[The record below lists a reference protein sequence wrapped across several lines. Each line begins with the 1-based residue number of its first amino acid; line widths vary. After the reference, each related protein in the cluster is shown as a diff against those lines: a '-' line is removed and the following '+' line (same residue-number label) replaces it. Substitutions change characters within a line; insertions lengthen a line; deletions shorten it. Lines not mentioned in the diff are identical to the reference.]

1 MIDQVIQVI
10 ILAAIA
16 LVTIGVE
23 TLMAKNSK
31 VKAVIDVINE
41 LAPSAVV
48 AAEKTGIAQG
58 LTGQLKKSEAVQT
71 VITELQ
77 KLGWTDADT
86 KTVENAVEKS
96 WAELAKDGTLST
108 YSDKKEEV
116 QSEATTANQ
125 K

>member
-23 TLMAKNSK
+23 ALMAKNSK

-86 KTVENAVEKS
+86 KAVENAVEKA
-96 WAELAKDGTLST
+96 WAELATDGTLSA

-116 QSEATTANQ
+116 QNDATTINQ

>member
-1 MIDQVIQVI
+1 MMNQVIEVI

-23 TLMAKNSK
+23 ALMAKNSK
-31 VKAVIDVINE
+31 VKAIIDVINQ

-48 AAEKTGIAQG
+48 AAEKTGIAQD
-58 LTGQLKKSEAVQT
+58 LSGQLKKSEAVKT

-86 KTVENAVEKS
+86 KTVENAVEKA
-96 WAELAKDGTLST
+96 WAELTQDGTLNA
-108 YSDKKEEV
+108 YNDKKEEV
-116 QSEATTANQ
+116 KSEEATTNQ

>member
-86 KTVENAVEKS
+86 KTGENAVEKA
-96 WAELAKDGTLST
+96 WAELAKDGTVST
-108 YSDKKEEV
+108 YSDKKDEV

>member
-16 LVTIGVE
+16 LVTIWVE

-86 KTVENAVEKS
+86 KTVENAVEKA